1 MAESEQNKARPG
13 VLVVED
19 EPDAQKLMEMIL
31 GARYE
36 VWLAASD
43 REMYE
48 RLAENGERVGI
59 ILMDISLHGSRDGL
73 ELTRALRDE
82 GRKLPIVVVTAHD
95 SSEHR
100 RRASEVGST
109 AFLTK
114 PVRPRQILSL
124 IDSLLQ
130 AA

>member
-1 MAESEQNKARPG
+1 MSTDRDRRG

-31 GARYE
+31 GSRYE
-36 VWLAASD
+36 VWLAAND
-43 REMYE
+43 REMYAH
-48 RLAENGERVGI
+48 LSANGERVDV

-73 ELTRALRDE
+73 ELTRALREE
-82 GRKLPIVVVTAHD
+82 GRSLPIVVVTAHD

-100 RRASEVGST
+100 RRATEVGST

-114 PVRPRQILSL
+114 PVRPKQILSL
-124 IDSLLQ
+124 IESLLSPG
-130 AA
+130 